1 MVVVDQDDIRRGWG
15 RGGVV
20 CEIHRLVLEQPQEFG
35 TGTLVLVDL
44 VKYDIYRGV

>member
-1 MVVVDQDDIRRGWG
+1 MVVVDQDDIG
-15 RGGVV
+15 RWLGGVV
-20 CEIHRLVLEQPQEFG
+20 CEIDHLVLEQPQEFG